1 MYLLYMLNVLIHVPV
16 LQTGMTICKLSEVA
30 WYCLLL
36 RHIDTDDTDEMILCD
51 TWCDTGDSLSENLTN
66 FSGI

>member
-1 MYLLYMLNVLIHVPV
+1 MYLLYMLDVLIHVPV
-16 LQTGMTICKLSEVA
+16 LQTGMTIWQLSEVA

-36 RHIDTDDTDEMILCD
+36 RLIDTLEMILCD

-66 FSGI
+66 LPGI